1 MSIEVSSTGALG
13 RHERSYGRIYYN
25 YEQAVTGQ
33 NIDEFLH
40 DAKDTLA
47 MIDGQEITRAAV
59 RAVISSK
66 VFDDSLSEEGHLLD
80 HIEAVAPL
88 PTGEYLTYFGN
99 NSDSRKS
106 STMDN
111 LQKKIMIKNN
121 SLLSGYSL
129 TNGGEINP
137 EKLYELW
144 RSFEWRKQGVR
155 DFLGSLATD
164 KARNPEDRSIWF
176 SGINNSDGE
185 LVSAMMAERLDMPS
199 SVDIM
204 GRIALVEFT
213 EFATAPHERGKGLIT
228 HIARNLANSVRD
240 DLSEVPHLIFAE
252 CNTDSKSD
260 HSAARAGFNM
270 PKIILPNGKIVRQN
284 LEQNVAVDGALRDF
298 RLMTYLGES
307 QS

>member
-13 RHERSYGRIYYN
+13 RHERSYSRIYYN
-25 YEQAVTGQ
+25 YEQAVTSR
-33 NIDEFLH
+33 NADEFLY
-40 DAKDTLA
+40 DTKDTLT
-47 MIDGQEITRAAV
+47 MIDGQKITRAIV
-59 RAVISSK
+59 RAVISSE
-66 VFDDSLSEEGHLLD
+66 VFNDSFSKEGHLLD

-99 NSDSRKS
+99 NSDNRKS
-106 STMDN
+106 STVDDP
-111 LQKKIMIKNN
+111 QKKIATKNN
-121 SLLSGYSL
+121 SLPSGYSL

-137 EKLYELW
+137 KKLYELW
-144 RSFEWRKQGVR
+144 RSFEWGKQGVR
-155 DFLGSLATD
+155 DFLGALATD
-164 KARNPEDRSIWF
+164 KAQSPENRSMWF

-199 SVDIM
+199 SIDTI

-213 EFATAPHERGKGLIT
+213 EFATAPHERGRGLIT

-240 DLSEVPHLIFAE
+240 DLNEVPHLIFAE

-260 HSAARAGFNM
+260 NSAARAGFNI
-270 PKIILPNGKIVRQN
+270 PKITLPNGKIVRQS
-284 LEQNVAVDGALRDF
+284 LEQNVAVDGELRDF
-298 RLMTYLGES
+298 RLMTYLGEN